1 MSQEQGNVSEV
12 EFLARA
18 IRKGLSVS
26 RPMFVEKY
34 DCIIDNGKQVFK
46 VQIKSTTHFNKTY
59 WQVSL
64 RNGCTQKEKY
74 KKGDCDF
81 FAIHIIKLNIWYILP
96 FDVVSPKVCLHPELD
111 SCRYD
116 RFKEAWFLLHSF
128 KDEQPTSEIQKSVQ
142 LLELP
147 P

>member
-1 MSQEQGNVSEV
+1 MSQEQGNVSEI

-34 DCIIDNGKQVFK
+34 DCIIDNGKQILK
-46 VQIKSTTHFNKTY
+46 IQIKSTNHFNKTS

-81 FAIHIIKLNIWYILP
+81 FAIHIIKLNVWYILP
-96 FDVVSPKVCLHPELD
+96 FEVVSPKVCLHPDLD
-111 SCRYD
+111 NCRYD
-116 RFKEAWFLLHSF
+116 KFKEAWNLLHASTN
-128 KDEQPTSEIQKSVQ
+128 ELSTSEIQKHEQQ
-142 LLELP
+142 LEQHP
-147 P
+147 

>member
-12 EFLARA
+12 EFLART

-46 VQIKSTTHFNKTY
+46 VQIKSTTHFNKTS

-116 RFKEAWFLLHSF
+116 RFKEAWFLLHSS